1 MNKEI
6 DKQYT
11 HTMSKEDF
19 ALLISIQEH
28 IEESEDLK
36 VNINS
41 LKINELD
48 EIEVDYKIT
57 KW

>member
-48 EIEVDYKIT
+48 EIEISYKIIE
-57 KW
+57 